1 MILQSACFT
10 GPRASKMPYDETSAS
25 HERLETILKQQILSL
40 IRNGVSEF
48 YTGGQTGIDT
58 LAALLVISL
67 AHEIG
72 TTAHLHLVL
81 PFKDMQARFT
91 RLQRD
96 DFDWI
101 QRHADTVTYINET
114 YTPDCYRARN
124 QYMIDKS
131 QYLIAVAGMQTPHS
145 GTHMTINM
153 ARKKGIDI
161 VMISPITFKATH
173 EPRGGLGRP
182 PFPRSI

>member
-1 MILQSACFT
+1 MITQSACFT
-10 GPRASKMPYDETSAS
+10 GPRASKMPYSETSAS
-25 HERLETILKQQILSL
+25 HERLETILKQEILSF

-67 AHEIG
+67 IDEIG

-81 PFKDMQARFT
+81 PFKDMQAGFT

-101 QRHADTVTYINET
+101 KRHADTVTYISET
-114 YTPDCYRARN
+114 YTPDCYRKRN
-124 QYMIDKS
+124 RYMIEKS
-131 QYLIAVAGMQTPHS
+131 QYLIAVAGKQTPHS

-161 VMISPITFKATH
+161 VTINPITFDVT
-173 EPRGGLGRP
+173 RG
-182 PFPRSI
+182 

>member
-10 GPRASKMPYDETSAS
+10 GPRASKMPYNETSVN
-25 HERLETILKQQILSL
+25 HERLEKILKQEILSL

-67 AHEIG
+67 IDEIG

-81 PFKDMQARFT
+81 PFRDMQNGFT

-96 DFDWI
+96 DFEWVK
-101 QRHADTVTYINET
+101 RHADTVTYISEA
-114 YTPDCYRARN
+114 YTLDCYRTRN
-124 QYMIDKS
+124 RYMIGKS
-131 QYLIAVAGMQTPHS
+131 QYLIAVADKQTPHS

-153 ARKKGIDI
+153 ARKKGIEI
-161 VMISPITFKATH
+161 VTINPITFDVM
-173 EPRGGLGRP
+173 RG
-182 PFPRSI
+182 